1 MNDILNADESMPR
14 EHPSENGQTSVWQRG
29 LRFGLIDLMGAVAW
43 AAVPCAFVAPWIG
56 ACSPSIQL
64 QLGLAIFIQ
73 VAIVLGSIAF
83 CVTKLR
89 ATILKRAG
97 APIGISEGGIDL
109 FQSLRTLA
117 LMVFVCFLIVIQAV
131 AVVTAINFD
140 RAGWMFVGFVPFS
153 LTLFRLS
160 FARFRLGHPVDS
172 IEFYQQGIVFRS
184 YRFFPWDRVAIKAWD
199 SFPKQLVVLVYPD
212 DKWDGEKV
220 LSCLVSNSLYDSL
233 NERGRIDYRE
243 RA

>member
-1 MNDILNADESMPR
+1 MNDILNADESASL
-14 EHPSENGQTSVWQRG
+14 EHLSENAHASVWQRG

-56 ACSPSIQL
+56 VWSPSIQF

-73 VAIVLGSIAF
+73 VVIVLSSIAY
-83 CVTKLR
+83 CATKLR
-89 ATILKRAG
+89 ATILKNAG
-97 APIGISEGGIDL
+97 APIGISKGGIDL
-109 FQSLRTLA
+109 FQSLQTLA

-140 RAGWMFVGFVPFS
+140 RAGWVLVIFVPFL

-172 IEFYQQGIVFRS
+172 IEFYQQGIVIRS
-184 YRFFPWDRVAIKAWD
+184 FRFFTWDQVAIKAWD
-199 SFPKQLVVLVYPD
+199 SFPKQLVVLVYAD
-212 DKWDGEKV
+212 DKWEGERV

-233 NERGRIDYRE
+233 DERGRINHRE
-243 RA
+243 KS